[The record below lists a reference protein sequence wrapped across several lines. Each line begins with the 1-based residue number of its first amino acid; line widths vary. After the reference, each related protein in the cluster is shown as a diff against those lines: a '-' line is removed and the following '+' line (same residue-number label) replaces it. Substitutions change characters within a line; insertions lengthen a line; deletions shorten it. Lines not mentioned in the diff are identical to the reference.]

1 MQLLNDSLIFTQ
13 DHIEKIEKLKSAK
26 YVCDTTNKGTPVA
39 VFYGEVAHPVS
50 GSRYFGLYYDHENHL
65 MITDGAFIEGQE
77 IEGVVAENGDV
88 VFSRHRHDYHS
99 SPDGTVFID
108 GGREYTRTNT
118 VNRVTL
124 LVRDGVL
131 RILEDVL

>member
-13 DHIEKIEKLKSAK
+13 DNIEKIEKLKSAK
-26 YVCDTTNKGTPVA
+26 YVCDTTEKGISVA
-39 VFYGEVAHPVS
+39 IFYGNVAHPVS
-50 GSRYFGLYYDHENHL
+50 GSRYFGLYYDQENRL
-65 MITDGAFIEGQE
+65 MITDGSFIEEQE
-77 IEGVVAENGDV
+77 IEGVVAQNGDV
-88 VFSRHRHDYHS
+88 VFSRHRHDYRP

-108 GGREYTRTNT
+108 GGREYTRTNA

-131 RILEDVL
+131 RILENI

>member
-1 MQLLNDSLIFTQ
+1 MQLINDSLIFTQ
-13 DHIEKIEKLKSAK
+13 DNIEKIEKLKSAK

-39 VFYGEVAHPVS
+39 VFYGDVAHPES
-50 GSRYFGLYYDHENHL
+50 GSKYFGLYRDHENRL
-65 MITDGAFIEGQE
+65 MITDGSFIEEQE
-77 IEGVVAENGDV
+77 IEGVVAQNGDV
-88 VFSRHRHDYHS
+88 VFSRHRHDYRP

-108 GGREYTRTNT
+108 GGREYTRTNA

-131 RILEDVL
+131 RILENI